1 MKYHITASE
10 LAVITGHNHYRDI
23 EELYIKIWK
32 KYHNPD
38 FEKIKERVQQSQGN
52 VVLPEKASESVK
64 RLAKE
69 HNIKASDVTKLFA
82 ASKEKNTNNMNSV
95 RKEALDSMLKQ
106 VPEAQKDILIKA
118 ANSVAFTNFGTRN
131 EYNGVELFKEHR
143 KVEVERPTGYFSKE
157 LFILG
162 ENPDTWS
169 IGGKIDG
176 IFCEDDGIKTV
187 LEIKN
192 RMKGLFN
199 KVRDYEK
206 VQCYAYMFCLDL
218 KHTSL
223 AEIYK
228 SEQGVKM
235 GVIDIGWEDVFWDNE
250 VVVPVSDFVEDFYDF
265 MENESRRIEMIS

>member
-10 LAVITGHNHYRDI
+10 LAVITGHNQYRDI
-23 EELYIKIWK
+23 QELYIKLWK
-32 KYHNPD
+32 KYHKTD
-38 FEKIKERVQQSQGN
+38 FENIKDRVKKSQGS

-69 HNIKASDVTKLFA
+69 HKIKASDVTKLFA

-106 VPEAQKDILIKA
+106 VPEAQKELLKKA

-131 EYNGVELFKEHR
+131 EYDGVELFREHR
-143 KVEVERPTGYFSKE
+143 NVDVERPTGYFSQE

-162 ENPDTWS
+162 ETPDTWS

-176 IFCEDDGIKTV
+176 IFSDDDGTRAV

-192 RMKGLFN
+192 RMRGLFN

-235 GVIDIGWEDVFWDNE
+235 GVIDIGWEDDFWENE

-265 MENESRRIEMIS
+265 MEDESRRIEIIS